1 MSNQS
6 TESTQQPAQSFQG
19 QRKASARIENMMINN
34 ATSLGWNQVCDGQGG
49 FNRYIQLGHY
59 VNCNDEILRDTSIK
73 TSLCG
78 IMQKYQVEN
87 FEVDEV
93 SSATYFSYQLTLP
106 EKDYHELFDAMQKYE
121 DEFTDITGSF

>member
-1 MSNQS
+1 
-6 TESTQQPAQSFQG
+6 
-19 QRKASARIENMMINN
+19 MMINN

-78 IMQKYQVEN
+78 IMQKYQVVN

-106 EKDYHELFDAMQKYE
+106 EKDYHELFDAMQKASTWVMLVRPRLFCFWLFHSIAFIGL
-121 DEFTDITGSF
+121 FT